1 MQSLTAAFRL
11 DDVDALYRPIMRV
24 LLLGLLVPW
33 IAAHA
38 WKPRSV
44 ACVFIG
50 WRHKTSDISNNQDF
64 GAWKD

>member
-1 MQSLTAAFRL
+1 MHMQSLTAAFRL

-33 IAAHA
+33 MAAHA

-44 ACVFIG
+44 ACVFTG
-50 WRHKTSDISNNQDF
+50 
-64 GAWKD
+64 